1 MANTQYDLI
10 VIGAGAGGLT
20 AGFTA
25 LGFGKKVL
33 LIEKAKP
40 GGECTWSGCVPSK
53 ALINIAKEVHAVHKY
68 TDIPIDTSHVM
79 TRVQDVINHVYEE
92 ETPEVLQEAGAD
104 YVNGAAEFID
114 ESTVAVAGVHYS
126 AKRFV
131 IATGSSPFVAPIPG
145 LDSVDYLTNESF
157 FELEQLPASMIVL
170 GGGAIGVELAQAM
183 NRLGVQV
190 KLVEMM
196 PDIMFREEPEFA
208 AMLRQQV
215 SDEGVDFYVGAKAEK
230 IAKTDTGISVTV
242 QQNGQ
247 NLELHAQSLLVAL
260 GRKANT
266 DGLACEQIG
275 IELDKGIVVDKHMQ
289 TSVKGIYACGDVTG
303 PYQFSHMANYQGKI
317 ATMNALLPFKK
328 KTDYQHTAWTTFTE
342 PEFARAGLTETEAR
356 EQYGDKIRVYEYD
369 FNKLDRAKTKAGDK
383 GKIKLICNTKS
394 RVLGCHIIGS
404 RAGELICE
412 VQAIK
417 TLGLPFSKL
426 QGVIHPYPTYADSL
440 RQLAQQVYIDAIFKH
455 PVVAFFMNL
464 KNKLL

>member
-1 MANTQYDLI
+1 MDNKQYDLI

-20 AGFTA
+20 SAFTA

-53 ALINIAKEVHAVHKY
+53 GLINIAKEVYAARKY
-68 TDIPIDTSHVM
+68 TDVKIDTSDVM
-79 TRVQDVINHVYEE
+79 SRVRDVIEHVYEE

-104 YVNGAAEFID
+104 YVNGAAKFINAT
-114 ESTVAVAGVHYS
+114 TVEAAGAQYT
-126 AKRFV
+126 AKRFI

-157 FELEQLPASMIVL
+157 FELEKLPESIIVL

-183 NRLGVQV
+183 NRLGVEV

-208 AMLRQQV
+208 TMLRQKV
-215 SDEGVDFYVGAKAEK
+215 GGEGVEFYVGAKATK
-230 IAKTDTGISVTV
+230 VAKNDGNVCVTV
-242 QQNGQ
+242 EQGEQS
-247 NLELHAQSLLVAL
+247 LELKAQTLLVAL

-266 DGLACEQIG
+266 DGIG
-275 IELDKGIVVDKHMQ
+275 FENIGVKLERGIVVDKNMQ
-289 TSVKGIYACGDVTG
+289 TSVNGIYACGDVTG

-317 ATMNALLPFKK
+317 AAMNALLPINR
-328 KTDYQHTAWTTFTE
+328 KTNYKHTAWTTFTE
-342 PEFARAGLTETEAR
+342 PEFARAGLTEKEAR
-356 EQYGDKIRVYEYD
+356 EQFGDKIRVYEYD
-369 FNKLDRAKTKAGDK
+369 FNKLDRAKTKAGDN
-383 GKIKLICNTKS
+383 GKIKLVCDTKS

-440 RQLAQQVYIDAIFKH
+440 RQLAQQVYIDGIFKH
-455 PVVAFFMNL
+455 PVIAFFIGL
-464 KNKLL
+464 KNKFS